1 MKVPGAPLKA
11 ITRTGLCKRRWDLLL
26 KFGGHP
32 MAAGFSLKEENV
44 GEFRRRLNEQST
56 LTREDFIPK
65 IWIDGHALRVHI
77 RGVG

>member
-1 MKVPGAPLKA
+1 MYRA
-11 ITRTGLCKRRWDLLL
+11 LCGVQDLLL

-65 IWIDGHALRVHI
+65 IWIDVACP
-77 RGVG
+77 